1 MDVAGLLPLLGL
13 FAVGVVSGT
22 LNVVAGGGSFLT
34 LPALLF
40 LGLPAGD
47 ANGTNRIGV
56 LAQNLAGVWGF
67 HRSNVMDWR
76 WAGAV
81 SVPAMA
87 GAAVGAWLALQ
98 LSDFAFKRLL
108 SLTML
113 GMTLWTLV
121 ARPRGGDRPT
131 VLSPWHPGMVV
142 AFALIGLYA
151 GFIQA
156 GVGFAILAATS
167 IAGMDLVRGNA
178 VKLLSVLLVTLL
190 SLAIFAAGG
199 AVQWAPGLALGL
211 GNAAGAMAGVRLAV
225 SRGHAWIHQV
235 VTAAVVL
242 MAVLLWFDS

>member
-1 MDVAGLLPLLGL
+1 MDAAGSLPLLGL

-67 HRSNVMDWR
+67 HRSSVMDWR

-81 SVPAMA
+81 SGPAMA

-98 LSDFAFKRLL
+98 LSDFAFKRVL
-108 SLTML
+108 SLAML
-113 GMTLWTLV
+113 GVTLWTLV
-121 ARPRGGDRPT
+121 ARPRGGDRPSL
-131 VLSPWHPGMVV
+131 LSPWHPGMVV
-142 AFALIGLYA
+142 AFGLIGLYG

-156 GVGFAILAATS
+156 GVGFGILAATS
-167 IAGMDLVRGNA
+167 FAGMDLVKGNA
-178 VKLLSVLLVTLL
+178 VKLLSVLLVTTL

-199 AVQWAPGLALGL
+199 AVQWGPGLALGL
-211 GNAAGAMAGVRLAV
+211 GNAVGASAGVRLAV
-225 SRGHAWIHQV
+225 SRGHAWIQRV
-235 VTAAVVL
+235 VTIAVVL
-242 MAVLLWFDS
+242 MAVGLWFDS